1 MELKDNMPSRAE
13 GFFSR
18 ADHLKERI
26 KKGQTGKE
34 QRSKD
39 WFIHSQVDLPVKPRQ
54 CESTCR
60 SFAVLDSVLIRD
72 RRAITIAVTTAIH
85 NVFSTMW
92 NKIPNGSHC
101 FHWHTKF
108 QWQLGA
114 PWWSLSQ
121 CQARATC
128 HIQQSNIQCSLVIYS
143 NLPTQTVALIGEE
156 HCFSLGAALAW
167 FTHPTAMASNFRSET
182 DSHVGLGSEVDLEAP
197 CSVETTAQQAVVLF
211 GGRETFSSLKVEQNR
226 GNQFASSNEHLFSID
241 LTRPHP
247 QR

>member
-13 GFFSR
+13 GFFLKSR
-18 ADHLKERI
+18 PLGRKESR
-26 KKGQTGKE
+26 KDKLAKSKGAKIG
-34 QRSKD
+34 S
-39 WFIHSQVDLPVKPRQ
+39 FIRRLICQLEPRQ

-85 NVFSTMW
+85 NFFSTMW

-101 FHWHTKF
+101 FHWLYTKS

-121 CQARATC
+121 CQARGTC

-156 HCFSLGAALAW
+156 HCFSPGAALAW

-182 DSHVGLGSEVDLEAP
+182 DSHVVTRLASSAVGLGSEVDLEAP
-197 CSVETTAQQAVVLF
+197 CSVETTA
-211 GGRETFSSLKVEQNR
+211 
-226 GNQFASSNEHLFSID
+226 
-241 LTRPHP
+241 
-247 QR
+247 